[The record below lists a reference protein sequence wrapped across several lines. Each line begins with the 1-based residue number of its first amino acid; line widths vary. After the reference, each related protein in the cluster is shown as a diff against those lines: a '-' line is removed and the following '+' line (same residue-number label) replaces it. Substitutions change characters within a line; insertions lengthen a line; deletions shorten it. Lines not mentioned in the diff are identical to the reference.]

1 MDKCIFCQI
10 ANRETPTKLEYDDNE
25 IVAFSS
31 IDPKAKVHL
40 LIVPKKHIQTL
51 EDIKDEESNLIG
63 QMIIVAKNLAKIK
76 GIQNAYKL
84 AFNGGKYQQVKHI
97 HLHLLG
103 GDNLDSVIENI

>member
-10 ANRETPTKLEYDDNE
+10 ANGETHTKLEYEDSE

-31 IDPKAKVHL
+31 IDPQAKVHL

-51 EDIKDEESNLIG
+51 EDIKDEDSNLIG
-63 QMIIVAKNLAKIK
+63 QIIIVAKNLARTK
-76 GIQNAYKL
+76 GVQNGYKL
-84 AFNGGKYQQVKHI
+84 VFNGGKYQQVKHI

-103 GDNLDSVIENI
+103 GENLDSII

>member
-10 ANRETPTKLEYDDNE
+10 ANGEIPTKFEYEDNE
-25 IVAFSS
+25 IIAFSS

-51 EDIKDEESNLIG
+51 EDIKNEDSDLIG
-63 QMIIVAKNLAKIK
+63 QMIIVAKNLAKTK
-76 GIQNAYKL
+76 GIQNEYKL
-84 AFNGGKYQQVKHI
+84 AFNGGRYQQIKHI

-103 GDNLDSVIENI
+103 GENLDSII

>member
-1 MDKCIFCQI
+1 MDKCLFCQI
-10 ANRETPTKLEYDDNE
+10 ANREIPTKFEYEDSE
-25 IVAFSS
+25 LAAFSS

-51 EDIKDEESNLIG
+51 EDIKDDDSNLIG
-63 QMIIVAKNLAKIK
+63 QMIIVAKNLAKTK
-76 GIQNAYKL
+76 GIQNWYKL
-84 AFNGGKYQQVKHI
+84 AFNGGGYQQIKHI